1 MAHFA
6 ELDENNKVLRVI
18 VVSNNDCGG
27 GDFPESEPIGQA
39 FIASLGI
46 TGTWKQTS
54 YNNNFRGRY
63 ASIDGLYIPEKDKFS
78 HAKPFESWNLTEN
91 EDWEAPVPKPSEDG
105 YWEWNEAEQ
114 KWQR

>member
-18 VVSNNDCGG
+18 VVSNDDCGG

-46 TGTWKQTS
+46 TGNWKQTS

-63 ASIDGLYIPEKDKFS
+63 ASVDGLYIPEKDKFS
-78 HAKPFESWNLTEN
+78 HAKPFQSWSLTTD

-105 YWEWNEAEQ
+105 YWLWDEAEQ

>member
-6 ELDENNKVLRVI
+6 EIDENNKVLRVI
-18 VVSNNDCGG
+18 VVSNDDCGG
-27 GDFPESEPIGQA
+27 GTFPESEPIGLE
-39 FIASLGI
+39 FLTRLGF

-63 ASIDGLYIPEKDKFS
+63 ASIGGVYIPEKDKFS
-78 HAKPFESWNLTEN
+78 HPKPFQSWGLTIDD
-91 EDWEAPVPKPSEDG
+91 DWEAPVPKPLEDG

>member
-18 VVSNNDCGG
+18 VISNDDCGG
-27 GDFPESEPIGQA
+27 GTFPESESIGQT

-46 TGTWKQTS
+46 TGVWKQTS
-54 YNNNFRGRY
+54 YSASFRGRF
-63 ASIDGLYIPEKDKFS
+63 ASVDGVYIPEKDKFS
-78 HAKPFESWNLTEN
+78 PTKEFQSWRLTVN
-91 EDWEAPVPKPSEDG
+91 DDWEAPVPKPLEDG